1 MKYLKLFESFD
12 KSDIESVCS
21 DFLLTLKDKELG
33 FDFNFEWLSGI
44 VSYFNVDD
52 KTSFDKSKEN
62 ILKISITKLGKF
74 TWEDI
79 KDDLSDM
86 IMYLE
91 SEDMIS
97 LKEKT
102 FWGGPKDEYYIGD
115 YFSKLSIYKPSCF
128 RFGDWYRCD
137 LFFG

>member
-33 FDFNFEWLSGI
+33 FNFNFEWLSGI

-62 ILKISITKLGKF
+62 ILKISITKLGNSLGK
-74 TWEDI
+74 I
-79 KDDLSDM
+79 LKM
-86 IMYLE
+86 I
-91 SEDMIS
+91 
-97 LKEKT
+97 
-102 FWGGPKDEYYIGD
+102 
-115 YFSKLSIYKPSCF
+115 
-128 RFGDWYRCD
+128 
-137 LFFG
+137 